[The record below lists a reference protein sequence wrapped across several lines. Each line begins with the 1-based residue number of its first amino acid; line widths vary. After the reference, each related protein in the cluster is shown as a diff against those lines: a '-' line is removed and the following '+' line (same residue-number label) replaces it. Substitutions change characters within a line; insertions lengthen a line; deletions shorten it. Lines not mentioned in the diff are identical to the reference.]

1 MTLKYKKIFG
11 NVVIGA
17 ALFWIL
23 GFLADIL
30 IPLLVRRFGDPST
43 FYGYDGV
50 GITIASCASGAAVAI
65 TLIICLFKS
74 KKETAQNGGE
84 NEIGIEAETVDEIG
98 GETADD
104 AEEEIDGE
112 TGEEIAAESEN
123 ENEHP
128 E

>member
-1 MTLKYKKIFG
+1 MTPKYKKILG

-43 FYGYDGV
+43 FYGYEGV
-50 GITIASCASGAAVAI
+50 GITIASCVSGAAVAI
-65 TLIICLFKS
+65 TLIVCLVKS
-74 KKETAQNGGE
+74 KKESTATQDE
-84 NEIGIEAETVDEIG
+84 NANEAESEPAAEAGTTEKTVSEP
-98 GETADD
+98 ETEP
-104 AEEEIDGE
+104 AEETENE
-112 TGEEIAAESEN
+112 TGE

>member
-1 MTLKYKKIFG
+1 MTPKYKKILG

-23 GFLADIL
+23 GFLADIF
-30 IPLLVRRFGDPST
+30 IPLLIRRFGDPSV

-50 GITIASCASGAAVAI
+50 GITIASCVSGAAVAI
-65 TLIICLFKS
+65 TLIVCLVKS
-74 KKETAQNGGE
+74 KKESTATQDE
-84 NEIGIEAETVDEIG
+84 NSNEAESESAAEAGTTEETVSEP
-98 GETADD
+98 ETEP
-104 AEEEIDGE
+104 AEETENE
-112 TGEEIAAESEN
+112 TGE